1 MAGNRFHNPLN
12 KQMMNLNSLTDEEL
26 ALRYVAGN
34 NRAFDELLR
43 RNQSQLF
50 TYILFV
56 VRDRH
61 VADDVFQETFVRA
74 ISKLQNNAYRANGKF
89 GAWLTRIAHNVM
101 IDLFRSQKHKN
112 IISIEDDTLTQLSAR
127 ALLANNIEAECINA
141 QVLTDVKRMV
151 DLLPPVQREVVFMR
165 FYQQMPFK
173 EIAERTNVSINT
185 SLGRLHYAIRNLR
198 KMARIYNISLQLA

>member
-1 MAGNRFHNPLN
+1 
-12 KQMMNLNSLTDEEL
+12 MNLNSLTDEEL

-61 VADDVFQETFVRA
+61 VADDIFQETFVRA
-74 ISKLQNNAYRANGKF
+74 ISKLQNNAYRVNGKF

>member
-1 MAGNRFHNPLN
+1 
-12 KQMMNLNSLTDEEL
+12 MNLNSLTDEEL

-56 VRDRH
+56 VRDRY

-198 KMARIYNISLQLA
+198 KMARMYNISLQLA

>member
-1 MAGNRFHNPLN
+1 
-12 KQMMNLNSLTDEEL
+12 MNLNSLTDEEL

-74 ISKLQNNAYRANGKF
+74 ISKLQNNAYRTNGKF

-101 IDLFRSQKHKN
+101 IDLFRSQKRKN

-127 ALLANNIEAECINA
+127 ALLANNIEAECINS

>member
-1 MAGNRFHNPLN
+1 
-12 KQMMNLNSLTDEEL
+12 MMNLNSLTDEEL

-101 IDLFRSQKHKN
+101 IDLFRSQKNKN
-112 IISIEDDTLTQLSAR
+112 VISIEDDTLTQLSAR

>member
-1 MAGNRFHNPLN
+1 
-12 KQMMNLNSLTDEEL
+12 MNLNSLTDEEL

-50 TYILFV
+50 TSILFV
-56 VRDRH
+56 VRDRY

-198 KMARIYNISLQLA
+198 KMARMYNISLHLA

>member
-1 MAGNRFHNPLN
+1 
-12 KQMMNLNSLTDEEL
+12 MNLNSLTDEEL
-26 ALRYVAGN
+26 ALRYIAGN

-74 ISKLQNNAYRANGKF
+74 ISKLQNNAYRVNGKF

-127 ALLANNIEAECINA
+127 ALLANNIETECINA

>member
-1 MAGNRFHNPLN
+1 
-12 KQMMNLNSLTDEEL
+12 
-26 ALRYVAGN
+26 
-34 NRAFDELLR
+34 
-43 RNQSQLF
+43 
-50 TYILFV
+50 
-56 VRDRH
+56 
-61 VADDVFQETFVRA
+61 
-74 ISKLQNNAYRANGKF
+74 
-89 GAWLTRIAHNVM
+89 M

-173 EIAERTNVSINT
+173 EIAEQTNVSINT

>member
-1 MAGNRFHNPLN
+1 
-12 KQMMNLNSLTDEEL
+12 MMNLNSLTDEEL
-26 ALRYVAGN
+26 ALRYIAGN

-74 ISKLQNNAYRANGKF
+74 ISKLQNNAYRVNGKF

>member
-1 MAGNRFHNPLN
+1 
-12 KQMMNLNSLTDEEL
+12 MNLNLLTDEEL

-43 RNQSQLF
+43 RNQSRLF

-74 ISKLQNNAYRANGKF
+74 ISKLQNNDYRTNGKF

-173 EIAERTNVSINT
+173 EIAEQTNVSINT

>member
-1 MAGNRFHNPLN
+1 
-12 KQMMNLNSLTDEEL
+12 MNLNSLTDEEL

-43 RNQSQLF
+43 RNQSRLF

>member
-1 MAGNRFHNPLN
+1 
-12 KQMMNLNSLTDEEL
+12 MNLNSLTDEEL

-101 IDLFRSQKHKN
+101 IDLFRSQKNKN

>member
-1 MAGNRFHNPLN
+1 
-12 KQMMNLNSLTDEEL
+12 MNLNSLTDEEL

-89 GAWLTRIAHNVM
+89 CAWLTRIAHNVM

>member
-1 MAGNRFHNPLN
+1 
-12 KQMMNLNSLTDEEL
+12 MNLNSLTDEEL

-56 VRDRH
+56 VHDRH

-127 ALLANNIEAECINA
+127 VLLANNIEAECINA

>member
-1 MAGNRFHNPLN
+1 
-12 KQMMNLNSLTDEEL
+12 MMNLNLLTDEEL
-26 ALRYVAGN
+26 ALRYVAGD

-43 RNQSQLF
+43 RNQSRLF

-173 EIAERTNVSINT
+173 EIAEQTNVSINT

>member
-1 MAGNRFHNPLN
+1 
-12 KQMMNLNSLTDEEL
+12 MNLNSLTDEEL
-26 ALRYVAGN
+26 TLRYVAGN

-198 KMARIYNISLQLA
+198 KMARMYNISLHLA

>member
-1 MAGNRFHNPLN
+1 
-12 KQMMNLNSLTDEEL
+12 MNLNSLTDEEL
-26 ALRYVAGN
+26 ALRYIAGN

-43 RNQSQLF
+43 RNLSQLF

-74 ISKLQNNAYRANGKF
+74 ISKLQNNAYRVNGKF

>member
-1 MAGNRFHNPLN
+1 MID
-12 KQMMNLNSLTDEEL
+12 LNSLTDEEL

-34 NRAFDELLR
+34 NHAFDELLR

-61 VADDVFQETFVRA
+61 VADDTFQETFVRA
-74 ISKLQNNAYRANGKF
+74 ISKLQNNDYRVNGKF

-112 IISIEDDTLTQLSAR
+112 IISIEADMLTQLSAR
-127 ALLANNIEAECINA
+127 TILANNIETECINA
-141 QVLTDVKRMV
+141 QILTDVKRMV

-185 SLGRLHYAIRNLR
+185 SLGRLHYAILNLR
-198 KMARIYNISLQLA
+198 KMARMYNISLHLA

>member
-1 MAGNRFHNPLN
+1 
-12 KQMMNLNSLTDEEL
+12 MNLNSLTDEEL

-89 GAWLTRIAHNVM
+89 GGWLTRIAHNVM

-198 KMARIYNISLQLA
+198 KMARMYNISLHLA

>member
-1 MAGNRFHNPLN
+1 
-12 KQMMNLNSLTDEEL
+12 MNLNSLTDEEL

-74 ISKLQNNAYRANGKF
+74 ISKLQNNAYRVNGKF

-127 ALLANNIEAECINA
+127 ALLTNNIETECINA

>member
-1 MAGNRFHNPLN
+1 
-12 KQMMNLNSLTDEEL
+12 MNLNLLTDEEL

-43 RNQSQLF
+43 RNQSRLF

-74 ISKLQNNAYRANGKF
+74 ISKLQNNTYRANGKF

-173 EIAERTNVSINT
+173 EIAEQTNVSINT

>member
-1 MAGNRFHNPLN
+1 
-12 KQMMNLNSLTDEEL
+12 MNLNSLTDEEL

-56 VRDRH
+56 VRDRY

-101 IDLFRSQKHKN
+101 IDLFRSQKHKS
-112 IISIEDDTLTQLSAR
+112 IISIEDDTLTQLAAR

>member
-1 MAGNRFHNPLN
+1 
-12 KQMMNLNSLTDEEL
+12 MNLNSLTDEEL

-101 IDLFRSQKHKN
+101 IDLFRSQKNKN

-198 KMARIYNISLQLA
+198 KMARTYNISLQLA

>member
-1 MAGNRFHNPLN
+1 
-12 KQMMNLNSLTDEEL
+12 MMNLNSLTDEEL

-74 ISKLQNNAYRANGKF
+74 ISKLQNNAYRTNGKF

-127 ALLANNIEAECINA
+127 ALLANNIEAECINS

>member
-1 MAGNRFHNPLN
+1 
-12 KQMMNLNSLTDEEL
+12 MMNLNSLTDEEL

-89 GAWLTRIAHNVM
+89 GGWLTRIAHNVM

>member
-1 MAGNRFHNPLN
+1 
-12 KQMMNLNSLTDEEL
+12 MNLNSLTDEEL

-101 IDLFRSQKHKN
+101 IDLFRSQKRKN

>member
-1 MAGNRFHNPLN
+1 
-12 KQMMNLNSLTDEEL
+12 MNLNSLTDEEL
-26 ALRYVAGN
+26 ALRYIAGN

-74 ISKLQNNAYRANGKF
+74 ISKLQNNAYRVNGKF

>member
-1 MAGNRFHNPLN
+1 
-12 KQMMNLNSLTDEEL
+12 MNLNSLTDEEL

-56 VRDRH
+56 VSDRH
-61 VADDVFQETFVRA
+61 VADDIFQETFVRA
-74 ISKLQNNAYRANGKF
+74 ISKLQNNDYRANGKF

-112 IISIEDDTLTQLSAR
+112 IISIEADMLTQLSAR
-127 ALLANNIEAECINA
+127 TI
-141 QVLTDVKRMV
+141 
-151 DLLPPVQREVVFMR
+151 
-165 FYQQMPFK
+165 
-173 EIAERTNVSINT
+173 
-185 SLGRLHYAIRNLR
+185 
-198 KMARIYNISLQLA
+198 

>member
-1 MAGNRFHNPLN
+1 
-12 KQMMNLNSLTDEEL
+12 MNLNSLTDEEL

-74 ISKLQNNAYRANGKF
+74 ISKLQNNAYRVNGKF

-127 ALLANNIEAECINA
+127 ALLANNIETECINA

>member
-1 MAGNRFHNPLN
+1 
-12 KQMMNLNSLTDEEL
+12 MNLNSLTDEEL

-34 NRAFDELLR
+34 NRAFDELLQ

>member
-1 MAGNRFHNPLN
+1 
-12 KQMMNLNSLTDEEL
+12 MMNLNSLTDEEL

-56 VRDRH
+56 VRDRY

>member
-1 MAGNRFHNPLN
+1 
-12 KQMMNLNSLTDEEL
+12 MMNLNSLTDEEL

-101 IDLFRSQKHKN
+101 IDLFRSQKNKN

-198 KMARIYNISLQLA
+198 KMARTYNISLQLA

>member
-1 MAGNRFHNPLN
+1 
-12 KQMMNLNSLTDEEL
+12 MNLNSLTDEEL

-173 EIAERTNVSINT
+173 EIAEQTKVSINT

-198 KMARIYNISLQLA
+198 KMARIYIFLTCFKAEIVSSGFWLLKI

>member
-1 MAGNRFHNPLN
+1 
-12 KQMMNLNSLTDEEL
+12 MNLNSLTDEEL

-101 IDLFRSQKHKN
+101 IDLFRSQKNKN
-112 IISIEDDTLTQLSAR
+112 VISIEDDTLTQLSAR

>member
-1 MAGNRFHNPLN
+1 
-12 KQMMNLNSLTDEEL
+12 MNLNSLTDEEL

-74 ISKLQNNAYRANGKF
+74 ISKLQNNAYRVNGKF

-198 KMARIYNISLQLA
+198 KMARTYNISLQLA

>member
-1 MAGNRFHNPLN
+1 
-12 KQMMNLNSLTDEEL
+12 MNLNSLTDEEL
-26 ALRYVAGN
+26 ALRYIAGN

-185 SLGRLHYAIRNLR
+185 SLGRLHYAIHNLR

>member
-1 MAGNRFHNPLN
+1 
-12 KQMMNLNSLTDEEL
+12 MNLNSLTDEEL

-74 ISKLQNNAYRANGKF
+74 ISKLQNNAYRVNGKF

-101 IDLFRSQKHKN
+101 IDLFRSQKNKN
-112 IISIEDDTLTQLSAR
+112 VISIEDDTLTQLSAR

-198 KMARIYNISLQLA
+198 KMARMYNISLQLA

>member
-1 MAGNRFHNPLN
+1 
-12 KQMMNLNSLTDEEL
+12 MNLNSLTDEEL

-165 FYQQMPFK
+165 FSQQMPFK

-198 KMARIYNISLQLA
+198 KMARMYNISLQLA

>member
-1 MAGNRFHNPLN
+1 
-12 KQMMNLNSLTDEEL
+12 MNLNSLTDEEL
-26 ALRYVAGN
+26 ALRYIAGN

-43 RNQSQLF
+43 RNQSRLF

>member
-1 MAGNRFHNPLN
+1 
-12 KQMMNLNSLTDEEL
+12 MNLNSLTDEEL

-61 VADDVFQETFVRA
+61 VADDIFQETFVRA
-74 ISKLQNNAYRANGKF
+74 ISKLQNNDYRVNGKF

-112 IISIEDDTLTQLSAR
+112 IISIEADMLTQLSAR
-127 ALLANNIEAECINA
+127 TILANNIETECINA
-141 QVLTDVKRMV
+141 QILTDVKRMV

-185 SLGRLHYAIRNLR
+185 SLGRLHYAILNLR
-198 KMARIYNISLQLA
+198 KMARMYNISLHLA